1 MATGQTITLPVPSGH
16 GSLEQY
22 IHTVNSIPMLTPEEE
37 HNLAER
43 KISGDVEAAKQLIL
57 SHLRVVV
64 SIARRAD
71 VASFA
76 EGATTSEEARTAWT
90 EVDALR
96 RGVRR
101 STGPLARARRTLSP
115 RSLRARRRRRRASR
129 RRGGKDSGRKDD

>member
-1 MATGQTITLPVPSGH
+1 MARRPVTGWSDPDEVVP
-16 GSLEQY
+16 
-22 IHTVNSIPMLTPEEE
+22 
-37 HNLAER
+37 
-43 KISGDVEAAKQLIL
+43 
-57 SHLRVVV
+57 VVV

-76 EGATTSEEARTAWT
+76 EGATTPEEARTAWT
-90 EVDALR
+90 EVDVLR

>member
-1 MATGQTITLPVPSGH
+1 MTGWSDPDEVVP
-16 GSLEQY
+16 
-22 IHTVNSIPMLTPEEE
+22 
-37 HNLAER
+37 
-43 KISGDVEAAKQLIL
+43 
-57 SHLRVVV
+57 VVV

-76 EGATTSEEARTAWT
+76 EGATTPEEARTAWT

-115 RSLRARRRRRRASR
+115 RSLRARRRHRRASR
-129 RRGGKDSGRKDD
+129 RRGGKGSGRKDD

>member
-1 MATGQTITLPVPSGH
+1 MNPAPGAAAATRRPVTGWSDP
-16 GSLEQY
+16 
-22 IHTVNSIPMLTPEEE
+22 
-37 HNLAER
+37 
-43 KISGDVEAAKQLIL
+43 DEAVP
-57 SHLRVVV
+57 VVV

-76 EGATTSEEARTAWT
+76 EGTTTPEEARTAWT
-90 EVDALR
+90 EVDVLR

-129 RRGGKDSGRKDD
+129 RRKGKDSGRKDN

>member
-1 MATGQTITLPVPSGH
+1 MTGWSDPDEVVP
-16 GSLEQY
+16 
-22 IHTVNSIPMLTPEEE
+22 
-37 HNLAER
+37 
-43 KISGDVEAAKQLIL
+43 
-57 SHLRVVV
+57 VVV

-76 EGATTSEEARTAWT
+76 EGTTTPEEARTAWT

-96 RGVRR
+96 QEVRR

-129 RRGGKDSGRKDD
+129 RRGGKGSGRKDG